1 MYIEDTEC
9 LILDLCVEKSDVQG
23 FSEQSSAPVLLQGVV
38 SLLVQDNRD
47 AFSLGMLA
55 HSLSVLPEKKK
66 SPKPLLIRPLSAHLA
81 PEFPVCIL
89 TVCLGFM
96 GLHIPGGRKTPE
108 DTCVYKPAMKAFLFW
123 QSITKLKMRKD
134 RRQKLR
140 PSVENCNSESSQI

>member
-1 MYIEDTEC
+1 MEE
-9 LILDLCVEKSDVQG
+9 SDVQG
-23 FSEQSSAPVLLQGVV
+23 FSVQSSAPVLLWGVI

-66 SPKPLLIRPLSAHLA
+66 SPKPLQIRPLSAHLA

-96 GLHIPGGRKTPE
+96 GLHIPGGRETPE

-123 QSITKLKMRKD
+123 QSIMKLRMRKD

-140 PSVENCNSESSQI
+140 PSVENCNSESSWI